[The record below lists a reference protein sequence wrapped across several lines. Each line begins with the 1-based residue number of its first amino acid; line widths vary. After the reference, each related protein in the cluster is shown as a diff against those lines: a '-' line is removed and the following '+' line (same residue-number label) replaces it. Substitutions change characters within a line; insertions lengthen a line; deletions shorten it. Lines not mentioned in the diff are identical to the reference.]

1 MKVTIKE
8 IKHKYLEM
16 KPYEKKY
23 LWTYH
28 VRRPLSYYIAWC
40 LLRLGITA
48 NNVTLSYLLVGIM
61 GCILL
66 STGNY
71 LYFVVGALLIEFS
84 NILDSVDGHIARFTG
99 PSYVGYILDDWSG
112 EIVHV
117 TSMFS
122 LGIGLS
128 KISSPVSMYI
138 SFLPVIREDAFLYV
152 GFLAALSALFAWSVR
167 NEWLS
172 IAPRSS
178 SDDME
183 PDSALRDS
191 KRVKVIDNLFSYSG
205 AYAPL
210 MVISAI
216 FGTLEIFLALVFM
229 VYGLFLLI
237 LMRLVMRRAHLLD
250 MGKTS

>member
-8 IKHKYLEM
+8 IKQKYLE
-16 KPYEKKY
+16 KKSYEKKY

-66 STGNY
+66 STGNH
-71 LYFVVGALLIEFS
+71 LYFVVGALLVEFS

-117 TSMFS
+117 SSMFS

-128 KISSPVSMYI
+128 KMSPVSMYI
-138 SFLPVIREDAFLYV
+138 SILPVIREDAFLYV

-178 SDDME
+178 SSDDME
-183 PDSALRDS
+183 PDSALRNS
-191 KRVKVIDNLFSYSG
+191 KKVKLIDNLFSYSG

-216 FGTLEIFLALVFM
+216 FGILEIFLALVFM

-237 LMRLVMRRAHLLD
+237 LMGLVMRRAHLLD